1 VQPTG
6 NEAAAGVG
14 VVSNMMLVRVF
25 VMAQKA
31 GTTLGDGKLKTLV
44 PEASKSTVAAA
55 LEA

>member
-31 GTTLGDGKLKTLV
+31 GTTLGDGKL
-44 PEASKSTVAAA
+44 
-55 LEA
+55 